1 MYVCMC
7 VFMYVCMHVYS
18 SSVTPDIHYPLSFL
32 YFPISFLNFSF
43 LHSRRLFSLICRKSP
58 NKQAIGEQPDVLGS
72 KTTTA
77 SASTC
82 HLTSGICFH
91 LDEQT
96 KEFVSSNTFIFLFFL
111 LFCSFLSVFQSLC
124 LSLFFLDALP
134 SFLHTLSVTQ
144 TK

>member
-1 MYVCMC
+1 MYIELRMYVCTC
-7 VFMYVCMHVYS
+7 VCVCYVCMHVYS
-18 SSVTPDIHYPLSFL
+18 SSVTPDIHYPFSFL

-58 NKQAIGEQPDVLGS
+58 NKQATGEQPDVLGS
-72 KTTTA
+72 KTPTA

-96 KEFVSSNTFIFLFFL
+96 KEFVFSNTFIFLFFSC
-111 LFCSFLSVFQSLC
+111 FA
-124 LSLFFLDALP
+124 LFFLSSSHYAFR
-134 SFLHTLSVTQ
+134 SFS
-144 TK
+144 